1 MADAAGS
8 GAEGDGAPPL
18 PVAADAAAIPIQHAT
33 VEYVA
38 DAPLTA
44 EQARKVSDLRALVAP
59 SLPALHATD
68 GYWGGEHALRR
79 VLVARGW
86 NVDAAARMHKEIV
99 AFRAARSSWRFL
111 GEPGWYAQPEVMRR
125 YFPWGFA
132 GVDREGFPVLVERI
146 GAIDLIGIHAAVGTE
161 DFLTWVCW

>member
-1 MADAAGS
+1 MAAAG
-8 GAEGDGAPPL
+8 GGGAPPA
-18 PVAADAAAIPIQHAT
+18 AADAAAIPIQHAT
-33 VEYVA
+33 VDYVA

-44 EQARKVSDLRALVAP
+44 EQAGKVVALRALVAP
-59 SLPALHATD
+59 SLPALHASD
-68 GYWGGEHALRR
+68 GYWGSEHALRR
-79 VLVARGW
+79 VLVARSW
-86 NVDAAARMHKEIV
+86 NVDAAARMHKDIV
-99 AFRAARSSWRFL
+99 AFRSARSSWRFL
-111 GEPGWYAQPEVMRR
+111 GEPGWYAQPEVLRR